1 LSGLPSGQID
11 MDEIRGRE
19 IKMRRMN
26 RFAVRIPHL
35 VVLLLAGFGLY
46 LSPTALSAPVLD
58 GTRDVSYGSAVAVQ
72 TVETQFGDN
81 DSELDAAYATVEG
94 GILYLMLTGNLESNF
109 NRLNIFIDSHAG
121 GQNVIQ
127 NNANNGGT
135 NPENDNWAGKHAGMT
150 FDSGFEADYMLSLRN
165 GNFGGN
171 RFDVD
176 YAVVGGGLGNFLA
189 ATDVF
194 GGTTTGSNAS
204 ALANGIGVAFN
215 NSNAAGILGGTGA
228 ANQAAALAVAT
239 GIELAIP
246 LSAIGNP
253 NTVFKISAMVN
264 GSNHDYLSN
273 QFLGGLPAGT
283 GNLGGDGAG
292 GFTGSLSGID
302 LNQFAGSQYFRV
314 AVPEPAAMVILAL
327 GGLLFR
333 RRRS

>member
-1 LSGLPSGQID
+1 
-11 MDEIRGRE
+11 
-19 IKMRRMN
+19 MRRMN
-26 RFAVRIPHL
+26 RFAERNYRL
-35 VVLLLAGFGLY
+35 VVLLVAGFGLY
-46 LSPTALSAPVLD
+46 LSASALSAPVLD
-58 GTRDVSYGSAVAVQ
+58 GTRDVSYGSAAAVQ
-72 TVETQFGDN
+72 AVQTQFGDN
-81 DSELDAAYATVEG
+81 NSELDAAYATVEG
-94 GILYLMLTGNLESNF
+94 GILYLMLTGNLENNF
-109 NRLNIFIDSHAG
+109 NRLNIFIDSQAG

-127 NNANNGGT
+127 NNANNGGN

-150 FDSGFEADYMLSLRN
+150 FDTGFEADYMLSLRN
-165 GNFGGN
+165 GNFSGN
-171 RFDVD
+171 RFDID

-189 ATDVF
+189 ATDIF

-228 ANQAAALAVAT
+228 ANQAAALTVTT

-253 NTVFKISAMVN
+253 NTVFKISAMIN

-314 AVPEPAAMVILAL
+314 VPEPASMLILAL
-327 GGLLFR
+327 GGLLLR
-333 RRRS
+333 RRGE

>member
-1 LSGLPSGQID
+1 
-11 MDEIRGRE
+11 
-19 IKMRRMN
+19 MRRMN
-26 RFAVRIPHL
+26 RFAERNYRL
-35 VVLLLAGFGLY
+35 VVLLVAGFGLY
-46 LSPTALSAPVLD
+46 LSASALSAPVLD
-58 GTRDVSYGSAVAVQ
+58 GTRDVSYGSAAAVQ
-72 TVETQFGDN
+72 TVQTQFGDN
-81 DSELDAAYATVEG
+81 NSELDAAYATVEG
-94 GILYLMLTGNLESNF
+94 GILYLMLTGNLENNF
-109 NRLNIFIDSHAG
+109 NRLNIFIDSQAG

-127 NNANNGGT
+127 NNANNGGN

-150 FDSGFEADYMLSLRN
+150 FDTGFEADYMLSLRN
-165 GNFGGN
+165 GNFSGN
-171 RFDVD
+171 RFDID

-189 ATDVF
+189 ATDIF

-228 ANQAAALAVAT
+228 ANQAAALTVTT

-253 NTVFKISAMVN
+253 NTVFKISAMIN

-314 AVPEPAAMVILAL
+314 VPEPASMLILAL
-327 GGLLFR
+327 GGLLLR
-333 RRRS
+333 RRGE